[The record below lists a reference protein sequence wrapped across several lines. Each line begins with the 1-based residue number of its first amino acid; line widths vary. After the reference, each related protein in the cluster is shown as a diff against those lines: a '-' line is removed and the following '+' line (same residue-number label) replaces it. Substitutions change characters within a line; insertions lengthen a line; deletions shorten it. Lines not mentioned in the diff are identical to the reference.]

1 MRWTTFSLAFS
12 YLFYPSESS
21 PTKNTPPR
29 PELLRK
35 RTTFGTSFGIPGDN
49 ATFDYVVVGGGNAGL
64 AVAARLAQQQKGTV
78 AVVEAGSFYEI
89 GNSNMSEVPAFTS
102 IFASKGVHDWQPMR
116 GSVQSYKMWA
126 DLVGDE
132 SYEFESLLP
141 YFEKSLKFTPP
152 DTSRR
157 FKNGSVDY
165 DPTVL
170 GDGQGPLSLTFSHYV
185 QAFESSETSF
195 MRLAM
200 EHENF
205 IAYPST
211 MAKRVLFDEDK
222 KATGLMVDTQGV
234 QYILSARKEIILSAG
249 FIGTPQLLMVSGVG
263 PADTLQR
270 LNIPVL
276 ADRPGVGQGMQD
288 HVYLGPSYRVNA
300 PTMSS
305 LFENPKFAAQQ
316 ATEFKNNAAGMYT
329 NPASDIIA
337 WEKVPTEMRSNFTE
351 ASRTRL
357 SGYPEDWPELEY
369 ISLNGYLG
377 WNNDSRG
384 GSPND
389 GYNYATLAVALA
401 SPFSKGSVTIVSNDT
416 FVHPKLDPK
425 FLSEQADIEV
435 ALAGYKRVRQF
446 WQTTTMQQFL
456 VDTEEKFPG
465 RLVQNDDDI
474 ISIIKQ
480 SYHTTNHG
488 SCTAAMGRPE
498 NPMAVVDAQ
507 ARVYGVQNLRVVDAS
522 AFPLLPPGHPVATIY
537 ALAEKISLYW
547 TFLQGQFYLMI

>member
-12 YLFYPSESS
+12 CLFYPSESS

-35 RTTFGTSFGIPGDN
+35 RTTFGTSFGIPGNN

-89 GNSNMSEVPAFTS
+89 GNSNISEVPAFTS
-102 IFASKGVHDWQPMR
+102 IFASKGVHNWQPMATDGKSILYPR
-116 GSVQSYKMWA
+116 GKCFGGLTARNFMVYQRGNVQSYKMWA
-126 DLVGDE
+126 NLVGNE
-132 SYEFESLLP
+132 NYEFESLLP
-141 YFEKSLKFTPP
+141 YFEKSFKFTPP
-152 DTSRR
+152 DTSRK

-170 GDGQGPLSLTFSHYV
+170 GDGQRLLSLTFLHYV
-185 QAFESSETSF
+185 QAFGTWVVKGLGELGFSAIPGFQSGHLMRDGSTMGQTYSIYNINVTTMLRKSSETSF
-195 MRLAM
+195 IRLAM

-205 IAYPST
+205 IAYPSI
-211 MAKRVLFDEDK
+211 MAKRVLFDKDK
-222 KATGLMVDTQGV
+222 KATGLMGV
-234 QYILSARKEIILSAG
+234 QYILSARKEIILSAD

-263 PADTLQR
+263 PTDILQK

-276 ADRPGVGQGMQD
+276 ANRPGVGQGMQN
-288 HVYLGPSYRVNA
+288 HIYFGPFYRVNA

-316 ATEFKNNAAGMYT
+316 ATEFKNNAVGIYT

-337 WEKVPTEMRSNFTE
+337 WEKVPTEMRLNFTE
-351 ASRTRL
+351 ALRTRL

-369 ISLNGYLG
+369 VSLNGYLG
-377 WNNDSRG
+377 WNNDFRG
-384 GSPND
+384 GFPND

-401 SPFSKGSVTIVSNDT
+401 SPFSKNSVTIVSNDT

-425 FLSEQADIEV
+425 FLSEQTDIEV
-435 ALAGYKRVRQF
+435 VLAGYKKVR
-446 WQTTTMQQFL
+446 
-456 VDTEEKFPG
+456 
-465 RLVQNDDDI
+465 
-474 ISIIKQ
+474 
-480 SYHTTNHG
+480 
-488 SCTAAMGRPE
+488 
-498 NPMAVVDAQ
+498 
-507 ARVYGVQNLRVVDAS
+507 
-522 AFPLLPPGHPVATIY
+522 
-537 ALAEKISLYW
+537 
-547 TFLQGQFYLMI
+547 

>member
-1 MRWTTFSLAFS
+1 MV
-12 YLFYPSESS
+12 Y
-21 PTKNTPPR
+21 
-29 PELLRK
+29 
-35 RTTFGTSFGIPGDN
+35 
-49 ATFDYVVVGGGNAGL
+49 
-64 AVAARLAQQQKGTV
+64 Q
-78 AVVEAGSFYEI
+78 
-89 GNSNMSEVPAFTS
+89 
-102 IFASKGVHDWQPMR
+102 R

-185 QAFESSETSF
+185 QAFGTWVVKGLGELGFPVIPGFQSGHLMRDGSTMGQAYSMYNINATTMLRESSETSF

-288 HVYLGPSYRVNA
+288 HVYFGPSYRVNA

-369 ISLNGYLG
+369 VSLNGYLG

-537 ALAEKISLYW
+537 ALAEKISCDISGNCPERQTICTVDSPNIAY
-547 TFLQGQFYLMI
+547 